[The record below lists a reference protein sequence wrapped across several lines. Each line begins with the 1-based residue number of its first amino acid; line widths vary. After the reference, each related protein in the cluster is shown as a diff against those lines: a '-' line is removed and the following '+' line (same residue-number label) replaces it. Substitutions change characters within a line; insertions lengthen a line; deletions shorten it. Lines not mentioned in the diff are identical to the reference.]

1 MKEMGSQ
8 ILKSNAQLV
17 YSYLKAHMCGAAG
30 VCTLPYI
37 FQIPS
42 FFHQYNLLDFLKEHA
57 EAALS

>member
-8 ILKSNAQLV
+8 ILKSNAPLV
-17 YSYLKAHMCGAAG
+17 YSYLKAHKCGAAG

-37 FQIPS
+37 SDSF
-42 FFHQYNLLDFLKEHA
+42 FFHQYNLLDFFKEHA

>member
-17 YSYLKAHMCGAAG
+17 YSYLKAQKCGAAG

-37 FQIPS
+37 SDS
-42 FFHQYNLLDFLKEHA
+42 FFF
-57 EAALS
+57 SSV